1 MLLLRALLACG
12 KSMTAV
18 IQRVP
23 QPSND
28 AYDDRHTR
36 VRRPPYHK
44 LWSVNTEAFRPEQFV
59 ISAFSFEFSAFYA
72 NFAYIFIFI
81 ER

>member
-1 MLLLRALLACG
+1 MLLLHALLACCE
-12 KSMTAV
+12 SMTVV
-18 IQRVP
+18 IQRIP

-36 VRRPPYHK
+36 VRRPSYHEQQ
-44 LWSVNTEAFRPEQFV
+44 SVNTEAFRPEQFV